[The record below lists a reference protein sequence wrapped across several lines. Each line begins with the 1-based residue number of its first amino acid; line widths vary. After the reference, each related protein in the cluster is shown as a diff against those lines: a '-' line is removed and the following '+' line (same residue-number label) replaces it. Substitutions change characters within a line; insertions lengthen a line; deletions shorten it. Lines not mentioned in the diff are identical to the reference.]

1 MDTSIDN
8 KTAAVMPTTEKT
20 RSLSESKGKTELMES
35 NYHGIDT
42 TAIPPGTDAVY
53 ERKIAIMN
61 QALIDLGMGPF
72 QWKIF
77 AMTGFGWF
85 VDNVSLLSES
95 LLSVTDCLVLDAS
108 HHHHQ
113 RPCQKRICRQ
123 AHCIH
128 PCCQIRWL
136 SYWLQCLANDC

>member
-1 MDTSIDN
+1 MDTGNTDT
-8 KTAAVMPTTEKT
+8 KAPAVMPLTEKT
-20 RSLSESKGKTELMES
+20 RSLSESRGKTELMES

-42 TAIPPGTDAVY
+42 SAILPGTNEVY

-85 VDNVSLLSES
+85 VDNVRS
-95 LLSVTDCLVLDAS
+95 
-108 HHHHQ
+108 
-113 RPCQKRICRQ
+113 Q
-123 AHCIH
+123 ALNINTC
-128 PCCQIRWL
+128 
-136 SYWLQCLANDC
+136 